1 MIGLPI
7 FHREPPVL
15 TGSEVVLRF
24 PRRSNYA
31 EWSALR
37 RESRWFLEPW
47 EPLWSPDEL
56 QRPAWNARMRRY
68 RQEMTAGSAVGYFI
82 FHKKNSNLLGG
93 ITIGNIRYGVSQSAQ
108 IGYWM
113 GARHAGN
120 GFMQDAIGALLEH
133 AFNGMRL
140 HRIEA
145 ACIPTNTR
153 SMHVLEKAGF
163 TREGLLRSYL
173 RINGVWQ
180 DHCIYSLIAD
190 EHRQKQESMQDRK
203 IPVSRDENR
212 EAKL

>member
-1 MIGLPI
+1 
-7 FHREPPVL
+7 
-15 TGSEVVLRF
+15 
-24 PRRSNYA
+24 
-31 EWSALR
+31 
-37 RESRWFLEPW
+37 
-47 EPLWSPDEL
+47 
-56 QRPAWNARMRRY
+56 MRRY

-93 ITIGNIRYGVSQSAQ
+93 ITIGNIRYGASQSAQ